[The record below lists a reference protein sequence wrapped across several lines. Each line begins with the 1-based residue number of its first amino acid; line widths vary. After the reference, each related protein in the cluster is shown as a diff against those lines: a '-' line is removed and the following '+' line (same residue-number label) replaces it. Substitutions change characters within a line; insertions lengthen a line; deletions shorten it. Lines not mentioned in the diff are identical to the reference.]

1 MIEKAFILAA
11 GLGTRLRPYTDH
23 APKPMV
29 HIGGKPIIAHT
40 IEALAAQG
48 VKEIVV
54 NTSHLAHVIEDYLKT
69 IDSPRIIISHED
81 ERLETGGG
89 IKKALHHFGDA
100 PFYIINGDALWQD
113 PQDADQAALALLS
126 NNWDDAKMDLL
137 LLCMDCTKFDAKEVH
152 GDYTIAPDGQATRDK
167 DKNGTHMFS
176 GIRICHPRLF
186 DGAPDGYFSFLKLMD
201 KAEAHQR
208 LYALPYQ
215 GIWHHISTVD
225 DLKRVDAIYQEAQ
238 NDSAA

>member
-11 GLGTRLRPYTDH
+11 GLGTRLRPYTDK

-40 IEALAAQG
+40 IDALAAQG

-89 IKKALHHFGDA
+89 IKKALHHFGDD

-113 PQDADQAALALLS
+113 PEDDHEAALALLAH
-126 NNWDDAKMDLL
+126 NWDSTKMDLL
-137 LLCMDCTKFDAKEVH
+137 LLCMDCKKFEAKEIN
-152 GDYTIAPDGQATRDK
+152 GDYTITADGRATRNK

-186 DGAPDGYFSFLKLMD
+186 DDAPDGYFSFLELMD
-201 KAEAHQR
+201 KAETSNR

-215 GIWHHISTVD
+215 GVWHHISTVD
-225 DLKRVDAIYQEAQ
+225 DLKRVDALYQEAQ